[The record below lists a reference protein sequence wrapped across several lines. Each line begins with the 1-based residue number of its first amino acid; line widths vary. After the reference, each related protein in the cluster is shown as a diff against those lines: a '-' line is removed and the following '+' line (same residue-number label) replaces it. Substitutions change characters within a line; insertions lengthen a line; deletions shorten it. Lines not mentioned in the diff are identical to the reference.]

1 MQLRPYQIDLV
12 QQVRQAWRQGFK
24 APCIV
29 LPCGGGKSCIV
40 AEMARQT
47 TVNGK
52 RVLLLVHRKELCE
65 QIEKTF
71 ALWGVNMDLC
81 RVMMVQTATRRLA
94 KIDKPALIITD
105 ENHHSLARTYR
116 RIYDYFPDVYRV
128 GVTATPIR
136 LNGDGLGDVNDKL
149 IVGVSAKWLIENE
162 CLSPYDYF
170 SPSITDLTGLRTRS
184 GEYVAGDV
192 EQCLKKPK
200 ICGSVVSYYHKL
212 ADGKKAI
219 CYCAT
224 VAHSVD
230 MADAFSNAGIPAAH
244 IDANTPPA
252 TRSAII
258 DAFRRG
264 DIRILCNVDL
274 ISEGFDVPD
283 CECSILLRPTKSL
296 TLFIQQSMRCMRY
309 RPNKRAIV
317 IDHVGNYARF
327 GLPDDDREWSL
338 DVKKPPEESLT
349 KQCANCYNTFKI
361 PPKEDITVC
370 KKICKECPTFTLMNL
385 GEAKS
390 QCPIMDKYIKEK
402 KTNPNVQAPPTKVQ
416 CPALSK
422 KIVVICPA
430 CGHIEWTDEEYK
442 PKTVE
447 QEAGELVNIK
457 ASGFKLILRT
467 PADCH
472 TYEELLEYAKSKGY
486 KPGWAYYQAKK
497 RGLIA

>member
-1 MQLRPYQIDLV
+1 MQLRPYQTDLV

-47 TVNGK
+47 TLNGK
-52 RVLLLVHRKELCE
+52 RVLFLVHRKELCE

-136 LNGDGLGDVNDKL
+136 LNGGGLGDVNDKL

-170 SPSITDLTGLRTRS
+170 SPSIADLTGLRSRA
-184 GEYVAGDV
+184 GEYIAGDI
-192 EQCLKKPK
+192 EKRLKKPK
-200 ICGSVVSYYHKL
+200 ICGDAVEYYRKL

-219 CYCAT
+219 CYCIT
-224 VAHSVD
+224 VAHSQD
-230 MADAFSNAGIPAAH
+230 MAEAFNHAGIPAAH

-252 TRSAII
+252 ERTAIVN
-258 DAFRRG
+258 AFRRG
-264 DIRILCNVDL
+264 DIHILCNVDL

-309 RPNKRAIV
+309 HPNKRAII

-338 DVKKPPEESLT
+338 TPKKIKEPSV
-349 KQCANCYNTFKI
+349 KQCPKCFNTFA
-361 PPKEDITVC
+361 PPPG
-370 KKICKECPTFTLMNL
+370 KKI
-385 GEAKS
+385 
-390 QCPIMDKYIKEK
+390 
-402 KTNPNVQAPPTKVQ
+402 
-416 CPALSK
+416 
-422 KIVVICPA
+422 ICPA
-430 CGHIEWTDEEYK
+430 CGYVFLTE
-442 PKTVE
+442 TVE
-447 QEAGELVNIK
+447 NKRNAELIDGELIK
-457 ASGFKLILRT
+457 ITGFKLILKT
-467 PADCH
+467 PDDCH
-472 TYEELLEYAKSKGY
+472 TYQDLLEYAKSKGY

>member
-1 MQLRPYQIDLV
+1 MQLRPYQTDLV

-47 TVNGK
+47 TLNGK
-52 RVLLLVHRKELCE
+52 RVLFLVHRKELCE

-94 KIDKPALIITD
+94 KLDKPALIITD

-136 LNGDGLGDVNDKL
+136 LNGGGLGDVNDKL
-149 IVGVSAKWLIENE
+149 IVGVSAKWLIENK

-170 SPSITDLTGLRTRS
+170 SPSIADLTGLRSRS
-184 GEYVAGDV
+184 GEYIAGDV
-192 EQCLKKPK
+192 EQRLKKPK
-200 ICGSVVSYYHKL
+200 ICGDAVSYYRRL

-219 CYCAT
+219 CYCVT
-224 VAHSVD
+224 VEHSKD
-230 MADAFSNAGIPAAH
+230 MAAAFNNAGIPAAH
-244 IDANTPPA
+244 IDAETPKA
-252 TRSAII
+252 QRAQII
-258 DAFRRG
+258 EAFRRG

-309 RPNKRAIV
+309 RPNKRAII

-327 GLPDDDREWSL
+327 GLPDQDRKWSL
-338 DVKKPPEESLT
+338 DTKKTSEGFLT
-349 KQCANCYNTFKI
+349 KQCAKCYDTFEI
-361 PPKEDITVC
+361 PPKENITVC
-370 KKICKECPTFTLMNL
+370 KDQCKDCPSFIQMAVGNASSRCPKKPATKIKCPVLN
-385 GEAKS
+385 G
-390 QCPIMDKYIKEK
+390 
-402 KTNPNVQAPPTKVQ
+402 
-416 CPALSK
+416 
-422 KIVVICPA
+422 KIVTICPH
-430 CGHIEWTDEEYK
+430 CGHIMWSDEEYK
-442 PKTVE
+442 PKQIE
-447 QEAGELVNIK
+447 HESGELVK
-457 ASGFKLILRT
+457 VTGFKLILKT
-467 PADCH
+467 PDDCQ
-472 TYEELLEYAKSKGY
+472 TYQDLLEYAKSKGY